1 MDKQY
6 FIIVDM
12 KSLDGYLEF
21 AKFSLGNDPEFSNEV
36 FSRLQVIDIDD
47 KAMAL
52 RIELLAT
59 GDEINEVLRT
69 CYCTLKQLKENCEVI
84 TKEVFRHFIF

>member
-1 MDKQY
+1 MDRQY

-12 KSLDGYLEF
+12 KSLNGYQEF
-21 AKFSLGNDPEFSNEV
+21 AKFALGSNLEFSNEV
-36 FSRLQVIDIDD
+36 FSKLQVVDIDD

-59 GDEINEVLRT
+59 GDDVNEVLQTR
-69 CYCTLKQLKENCEVI
+69 YCTLKQLKENCEVI

>member
-12 KSLDGYLEF
+12 KSLHGYLEL
-21 AKFSLGNDPEFSNEV
+21 AKFSLGNNLRFSNKV
-36 FSRLQVIDIDD
+36 FSRLQVIDIGD

-52 RIELLAT
+52 RVELLAT
-59 GDEINEVLRT
+59 GAEVNEVLRT
-69 CYCTLKQLKENCEVI
+69 SYCTLKQLKENCEII